1 MPDESRTYDRKAK
14 SRGGNAIPALCNVLG
29 TFLIV
34 AVIALCVPVTVPV
47 LMGYQVYD
55 VVSGSMEPAI
65 PVGSA
70 VYVKQAD
77 PLTIEV
83 GDVVA
88 YRDGAN
94 VVVHRVTANRASSDE
109 LVTKGD
115 ANNVEDFEPIPYSA
129 VLGRTEAHIPF
140 LGSFMAVY
148 ASTAGKVYLLLLAIC
163 GLLLNIV
170 AANMRKRKHAEK

>member
-1 MPDESRTYDRKAK
+1 MPDESRTYDREAK
-14 SRGGNAIPALCNVLG
+14 NRGGNVIPALCNVLG

-65 PVGSA
+65 SVGSA
-70 VYVKQAD
+70 VYVKQVD
-77 PLTIEV
+77 PSTIEI

-88 YRDGAN
+88 YSDGAN
-94 VVVHRVTANRASSDE
+94 VVVHRATANRTSLGE

-115 ANNVEDFEPIPYSA
+115 ANNVEDFEPIPYNA
-129 VLGRTEAHIPF
+129 VLGRVEAHIPF
-140 LGSFMAVY
+140 LGSFMAIY
-148 ASTAGKVYLLLLAIC
+148 ASTAGKVYLLLIAVC

-170 AANMRKRKHAEK
+170 AANMRKRRRAQE